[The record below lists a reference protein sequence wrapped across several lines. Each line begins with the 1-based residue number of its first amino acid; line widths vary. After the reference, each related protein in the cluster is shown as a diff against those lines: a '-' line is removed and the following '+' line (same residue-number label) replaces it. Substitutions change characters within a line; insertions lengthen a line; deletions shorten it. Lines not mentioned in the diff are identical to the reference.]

1 MTPGDDPVARIRTHY
16 ARLSP
21 DRIGVAVSGGSDSLA
36 LLHAARA
43 ASLSVDAVTV
53 DHGLRPGSAAE
64 AAKVADLCRGLDVHH
79 TVLRW
84 DSWDGTGNVQDKARH
99 ARYALIADWARA
111 RGLASVALG
120 HTMDDQA
127 ETFLMRLAREAGIDG
142 LARMNATFERA
153 GQRFDRPFLPLRRA
167 DLRDYLTG
175 LGVAWLDDPSNDD
188 DAFDRV
194 KARRALAA
202 LEPLGIGAGT
212 LFAVSGAMQDARA
225 ALSRLAADFARTRV
239 RSAGGDLIFD
249 RPALRGQPFEIQR
262 RLVGQALRFVA
273 SADYPPRRQ
282 PLDEV
287 LRHIEAGGN
296 TVLHGC
302 RVMVS
307 DMTLRIAR
315 EHAAVSALAGPT
327 DAAWDSR
334 WRLDGPHAPDLEVR
348 ALGAALPDC
357 PGWRETGLPRA
368 SLLASPAV
376 WRGEELIAAP
386 VAGLAEGWRA
396 TAPGVADFVAFLI
409 SH

>member
-1 MTPGDDPVARIRTHY
+1 MRSEGDPVARIGTHY
-16 ARLSP
+16 ARLFP
-21 DRIGVAVSGGSDSLA
+21 DGIGVAVSGGSDSLA
-36 LLHAARA
+36 LLHAAHTA
-43 ASLSVDAVTV
+43 GLSVDAVTV
-53 DHGLRPGSAAE
+53 DHGLRAGSAAE
-64 AAKVADLCRGLDVHH
+64 AARVADLCRGLGVSHS
-79 TVLRW
+79 TLQW
-84 DSWDGTGNVQDKARH
+84 DSWDGTGNVQNEARH
-99 ARYALIADWARA
+99 ARYALIADWAQG

-167 DLRDYLTG
+167 DLQAYLTG
-175 LGVAWLDDPSNDD
+175 LGVGWIDDPSNDD

-202 LEPLGIGAGT
+202 LEPLGIGAET

-287 LRHIEAGGN
+287 LRHIETGGN

-327 DAAWDSR
+327 DALWDGR
-334 WRLDGPHAPDLEVR
+334 WRLEGPHAPDLEVR

-357 PGWRETGLPRA
+357 PGWRDSGLPRA

-376 WRGEELIAAP
+376 WRGQALIAAP

-396 TAPGVADFVAFLI
+396 TAPGAADFVAFLI